1 MARGGPELTVAAIF
15 RTHRC
20 HGGGK
25 ALEKTLHG
33 APAASAFLDF
43 DQKRAFS
50 RPGRRFR
57 HRRNDV
63 GFGGVTAVTQSRHA
77 PRAAP

>member
-1 MARGGPELTVAAIF
+1 MARGGPEVTVAAIF
-15 RTHRC
+15 RTHRWSC
-20 HGGGK
+20 GE

-33 APAASAFLDF
+33 APAASVFLDF

-63 GFGGVTAVTQSRHA
+63 GFGR
-77 PRAAP
+77 